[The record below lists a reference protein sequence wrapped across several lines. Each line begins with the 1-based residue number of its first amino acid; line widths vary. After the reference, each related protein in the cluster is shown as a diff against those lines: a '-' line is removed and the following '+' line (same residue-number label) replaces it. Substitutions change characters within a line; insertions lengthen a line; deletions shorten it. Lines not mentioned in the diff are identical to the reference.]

1 MSPLD
6 DKTRKDWT
14 NLKAESS
21 WAIFKIMSEF
31 VEGYEKMNRIGPCVS
46 IFGSARTKPDN
57 KYYAIAEELARK
69 LSLEGYGIISGG
81 GPGIMEASNK
91 GAHSVGGASVGLN
104 IDLPMEQ
111 GANEYI
117 DRDKLLNFRYFFVR
131 KVMFVKYAQAFVL
144 LPGGFGTLDEFFEC
158 LTLVQTKKIE
168 PIPIILFGSEY
179 WEGLLKW
186 VNETLRDSEKTISPA
201 DVDLVKLTD
210 SVDEAIEMIKD
221 FYRSEHAL
229 RPNF

>member
-1 MSPLD
+1 MTD
-6 DKTRKDWT
+6 EDKARKDWT
-14 NLKAESS
+14 QYKAESS
-21 WAIFKIMSEF
+21 WAIFKVMSEF

-46 IFGSARTKPDN
+46 IFGSARTPADS
-57 KYYAIAEELARK
+57 KYYLIAEEIARK

-81 GPGIMEASNK
+81 GPGIMEAANK

-111 GANEYI
+111 GANQYI
-117 DRDKLLNFRYFFVR
+117 DLDKLINFRYFFVR

-144 LPGGFGTLDEFFEC
+144 LPGGFGTLDEMFEC

-168 PIPIILFGSEY
+168 KIPIILYGTEF
-179 WEGLLKW
+179 WQGLLDW
-186 VNETLRDSEKTISPA
+186 VATTMRDKEKTISIN
-201 DVDLVKLTD
+201 DLDYLKLVDNP
-210 SVDEAIEMIKD
+210 DEVVQIIRD
-221 FYRSEHAL
+221 FYRTDHAL